1 MQGACQ
7 LGMPSTKNIEKAKFR
22 YIYGK
27 LVFPPGIILLAP
39 AIPAAEL
46 HIPSAKIKL
55 LNGNCARPM
64 NTPTD
69 IQPKL
74 KLEQYLGI
82 QIKRQRQAQ
91 DLKLADVARIAG
103 ISQGML
109 SKIENAQVSTSL
121 DNLSR
126 LCDVLGMPMS
136 KLFSQYDQQGSSALL
151 VKQDEGLEVVRRGT
165 EKGHTYHLLNHT
177 RGPKKSFE
185 AYMVTM
191 DDASEEFPTFSHP
204 GTEFLHLLE
213 GELVYR
219 HGNQLYHMEAGD
231 SLTFDGDIPHGPEEL
246 VQVPIKLL
254 SIMNYGAQG
263 E

>member
-1 MQGACQ
+1 M
-7 LGMPSTKNIEKAKFR
+7 R
-22 YIYGK
+22 
-27 LVFPPGIILLAP
+27 
-39 AIPAAEL
+39 
-46 HIPSAKIKL
+46 
-55 LNGNCARPM
+55 
-64 NTPTD
+64 NTDESHPR
-69 IQPKL
+69 L
-74 KLEQYLGI
+74 KLEQYLGM
-82 QIKRQRQAQ
+82 QIRRQRQAQ
-91 DLKLADVARIAG
+91 ELKIADVARIAN

-121 DNLSR
+121 ETLSR

-136 KLFSQYDQQGSSALL
+136 KLFSQYDQQGSGALL
-151 VKQDEGLEVVRRGT
+151 VKGDEGLEVVRRGT

-177 RGPKKSFE
+177 RGPKKTFE

-219 HGNQLYHMEAGD
+219 HGDQLYTMTPGD
-231 SLTFDGDIPHGPEEL
+231 SLTFDGEVPHGPEKL
-246 VQVPIKLL
+246 VTVPIRLL
-254 SIMNYGAQG
+254 SIMNYGK